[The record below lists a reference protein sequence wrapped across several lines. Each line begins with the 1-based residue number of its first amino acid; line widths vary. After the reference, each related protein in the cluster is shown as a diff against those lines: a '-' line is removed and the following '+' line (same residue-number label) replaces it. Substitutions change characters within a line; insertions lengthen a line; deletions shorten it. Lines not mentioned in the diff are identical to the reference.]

1 MGREMGECEADQ
13 CRLGEVGIRGQSYSL
28 DRRLTESGRRPR
40 ANCVF
45 LRPCWFEVLIQDVWI
60 DVGTVGPGDGA
71 GSRLNLHL
79 AKSSQI
85 GPDRVKDRALDISPD

>member
-1 MGREMGECEADQ
+1 MKPINAGSAKSASAGKAIPLTGALPNRAD
-13 CRLGEVGIRGQSYSL
+13 G
-28 DRRLTESGRRPR
+28 R